1 MHSALKI
8 MSFQGSPRQFSYSI
22 EMFKKECLPQ
32 PSLLLSQS
40 MAPLSAILIV
50 LVVMGL
56 LSPKFLQAKVLLI
69 ERFYSDSA
77 ADRVQHL
84 HAKIVRK
91 RTKNKLRSHKSTLVS
106 YTKNVSRLVERNFRA
121 VVILRLYESTVILRY
136 LFRGNWVNAAIQH
149 CHITPNMI

>member
-1 MHSALKI
+1 M
-8 MSFQGSPRQFSYSI
+8 PFSYSI

-40 MAPLSAILIV
+40 LAPLAAILIV

-69 ERFYSDSA
+69 ERFYSESA
-77 ADRVQHL
+77 ADRIQRL

-91 RTKNKLRSHKSTLVS
+91 RSKKKLRAVKSTLVG
-106 YTKNVSRLVERNFRA
+106 YAKNVRL
-121 VVILRLYESTVILRY
+121 L
-136 LFRGNWVNAAIQH
+136 
-149 CHITPNMI
+149 

>member
-1 MHSALKI
+1 MEFSCYMLLSCCHIALKFTQHDLRFEVRLYYLQSGLKI
-8 MSFQGSPRQFSYSI
+8 FFFFQNNMLYFSYSI

-40 MAPLSAILIV
+40 LAPLSTILIV
-50 LVVMGL
+50 LVFMGL

-69 ERFYSDSA
+69 ERFYSDTA

-91 RTKNKLRSHKSTLVS
+91 RSKKKLRALKSTLVS
-106 YTKNVSRLVERNFRA
+106 YAKNVSL
-121 VVILRLYESTVILRY
+121 I
-136 LFRGNWVNAAIQH
+136 
-149 CHITPNMI
+149 